1 MKRTM
6 RLMTVIILL
15 LTVSVLSHAQDDID
29 YEQQGKATTWFAD
42 RADGILIRFEGLRHD
57 SSQLPQ
63 KCSVIPYS
71 KAGSLGFAL
80 VVSTWDE
87 RQIILFT
94 PKGNDVSG
102 KVVNR
107 NDLPNDIYWGS
118 ISELGVHATKSSDIT
133 LSERPLPVR
142 SVDKDR
148 NHYKVVIN
156 HEKGIDP
163 GEYKQM
169 IFKPH
174 KNAVRLESS
183 HNQVERDE
191 QGAIAKNELQYVFKL
206 KDPAVTNKMFRGYN
220 NDEALPWIVKNS
232 FFDNHTL
239 LQYNR
244 WKGGEPIKKASAYEK
259 QIISNYYG
267 GRPIKETRWLATLE
281 TAERTF
287 YAVQFEHQGTEALA
301 ALVCIAEGEVVS
313 TWEFHGTI
321 ETSPYDTT
329 QSVWFVDDEGDFM
342 GHAPE
347 IHCMVATD
355 QGLELYVRLFGG
367 ESVQYFIL
375 REMSSVWM
383 EMQADIWV
391 YVWD

>member
-1 MKRTM
+1 
-6 RLMTVIILL
+6 
-15 LTVSVLSHAQDDID
+15 
-29 YEQQGKATTWFAD
+29 
-42 RADGILIRFEGLRHD
+42 
-57 SSQLPQ
+57 
-63 KCSVIPYS
+63 
-71 KAGSLGFAL
+71 
-80 VVSTWDE
+80 
-87 RQIILFT
+87 
-94 PKGNDVSG
+94 
-102 KVVNR
+102 
-107 NDLPNDIYWGS
+107 
-118 ISELGVHATKSSDIT
+118 
-133 LSERPLPVR
+133 
-142 SVDKDR
+142 
-148 NHYKVVIN
+148 
-156 HEKGIDP
+156 
-163 GEYKQM
+163 
-169 IFKPH
+169 
-174 KNAVRLESS
+174 
-183 HNQVERDE
+183 
-191 QGAIAKNELQYVFKL
+191 
-206 KDPAVTNKMFRGYN
+206 MFRGYN

-287 YAVQFEHQGTEALA
+287 YAVQFEHQGSEALA